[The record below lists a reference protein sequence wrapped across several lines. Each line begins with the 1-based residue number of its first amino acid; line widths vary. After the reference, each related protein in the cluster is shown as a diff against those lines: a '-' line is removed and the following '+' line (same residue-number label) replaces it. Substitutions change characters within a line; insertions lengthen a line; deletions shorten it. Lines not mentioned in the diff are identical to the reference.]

1 LSDPVSAALQR
12 YADRG
17 VFRGF
22 RAEAARGRVAFRFS
36 WITPR
41 PMAAVFD
48 ARRGVLAFPALL
60 PAAGDTPGVG
70 EALAG
75 LVAGRRGRLVPAHKR
90 VDARRARLA
99 CAVRK
104 GDGALTVQVRGANHD
119 YAVRHALGLI
129 NDLFVTLRE
138 THPEYLAERFGISNE

>member
-1 LSDPVSAALQR
+1 M
-12 YADRG
+12 
-17 VFRGF
+17 FRGF

-48 ARRGVLAFPALL
+48 VRRGVLAFPALL
-60 PAAGDTPGVG
+60 PGAGDAPGVR
-70 EALAG
+70 EACAA
-75 LVAGRRGRLVPAHKR
+75 LVAERSGRLVPAHKR

-99 CAVRK
+99 WAMRK
-104 GDGALTVQVRGANHD
+104 GDADLSVEVRGANHD

-129 NDLFVTLRE
+129 NDLFVALRQ